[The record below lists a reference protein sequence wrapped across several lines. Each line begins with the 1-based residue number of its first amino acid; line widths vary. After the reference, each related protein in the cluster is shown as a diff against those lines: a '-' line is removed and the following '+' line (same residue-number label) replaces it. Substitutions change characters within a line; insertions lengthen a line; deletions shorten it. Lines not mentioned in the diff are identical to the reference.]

1 MEQLKEENE
10 KLSAGLMEL
19 KNVQTKLME
28 EVETARAE
36 KASLT
41 KQQVSVEREDP
52 STVVFIP
59 PHLSDASFL
68 FSLLSLDPPLPDGE
82 HARSNE
88 IEPDATETTRKSPFV
103 SQEVEDGFRDQ
114 DWRALSVESQS
125 FRP

>member
-41 KQQVSVEREDP
+41 KQQVSVERAL
-52 STVVFIP
+52 FP
-59 PHLSDASFL
+59 P
-68 FSLLSLDPPLPDGE
+68 FS
-82 HARSNE
+82 RSSSSRRRTCK
-88 IEPDATETTRKSPFV
+88 I
-103 SQEVEDGFRDQ
+103 
-114 DWRALSVESQS
+114 
-125 FRP
+125 

>member
-41 KQQVSVEREDP
+41 KQQVSVERGSKHCCFHSTP
-52 STVVFIP
+52 SF
-59 PHLSDASFL
+59 
-68 FSLLSLDPPLPDGE
+68 
-82 HARSNE
+82 
-88 IEPDATETTRKSPFV
+88 
-103 SQEVEDGFRDQ
+103 
-114 DWRALSVESQS
+114 
-125 FRP
+125 